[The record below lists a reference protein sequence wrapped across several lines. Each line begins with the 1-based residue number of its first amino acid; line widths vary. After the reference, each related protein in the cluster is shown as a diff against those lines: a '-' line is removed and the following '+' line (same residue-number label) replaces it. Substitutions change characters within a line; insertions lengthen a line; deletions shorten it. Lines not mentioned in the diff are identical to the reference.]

1 MRRVLAWCAA
11 LVLGFA
17 WSLSAQPPSSIS
29 LIRLADGRRICY
41 ATLLSRVNE
50 VQGCL
55 AFADYAVLLPEAAEV
70 Q

>member
-1 MRRVLAWCAA
+1 MGLSESQFYRKLKLGEILTQRDLMR
-11 LVLGFA
+11 LV
-17 WSLSAQPPSSIS
+17 
-29 LIRLADGRRICY
+29 
-41 ATLLSRVNE
+41 VNE